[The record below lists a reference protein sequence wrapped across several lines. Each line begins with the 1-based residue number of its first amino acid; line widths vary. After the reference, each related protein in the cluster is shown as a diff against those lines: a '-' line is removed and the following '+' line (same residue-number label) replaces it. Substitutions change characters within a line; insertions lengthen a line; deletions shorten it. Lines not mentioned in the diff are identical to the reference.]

1 MGFKFQINDHVIVWK
16 NKDGEHGQIISQF
29 HDVHK
34 GLMWKVRLTSGEI
47 IETKSKNFTRE
58 YGNMKVVIHPKE
70 VLLIWEDGNI
80 IGSFDKPT
88 SFKIE
93 KGLRAKFNLKD
104 IALTTPIT
112 FDSSKEERQVLTY
125 RFYNQDG
132 SDYLKTIIISTTIK
146 Y

>member
-1 MGFKFQINDHVIVWK
+1 MADTFRTHDHIILWK
-16 NKDGEHGQIISQF
+16 NKDGLNGQIVSSF

-34 GLMWKVRLTSGEI
+34 GLMYKVRLTSGEI
-47 IETKSKNFTRE
+47 VESKSKHFTKE
-58 YGNMKVVIHPKE
+58 YGSMKTVIHPKE

-93 KGLRAKFNLKD
+93 KILKERHRLKD
-104 IALTTPIT
+104 IALKTPIT
-112 FDSSKEERQVLTY
+112 FDSNKNERQILTY
-125 RFYNQDG
+125 KFYNQDD
-132 SDYLKTIIISTTIK
+132 SERISQIIISTTIK